1 MELDR
6 VKTEI
11 VEALSR
17 GDCFR
22 AVTLPI
28 YHLSDERLVGYE
40 MLSRGPEGPY
50 QQPDE
55 FLQVSMEN
63 DILTQVDLSCL
74 KTCLAATRLLDQGLK
89 FHVNLFPSTI
99 LETSISD
106 LIKMFPP
113 ERGSKAF
120 CVEIIEQQRV
130 ADYLCLRNQVRALR
144 EAGIALGVDDV
155 GFGASFLETL
165 ILLEPE
171 IIKIDRGFVTDAAL
185 DPERQ
190 RQLRRLVKVAQAL
203 EAEVVAEGV
212 ESMADLELLR
222 DIGVPYGQGSF
233 WGELL

>member
-1 MELDR
+1 MRQGE
-6 VKTEI
+6 
-11 VEALSR
+11 
-17 GDCFR
+17 CFR

-28 YHLSDERLVGYE
+28 YHLSDEMLVGYE

-63 DILTQVDLSCL
+63 GILTQVDLSCL
-74 KTCLAATRLLDQGLK
+74 KTCLAATNTLDQGLK

-99 LETSISD
+99 LETAVGD
-106 LIKMFPP
+106 LIKLFPT
-113 ERGSKAF
+113 ERKNKTY
-120 CVEIIEQQRV
+120 CIEIIEQQRV
-130 ADYLCLRNQVRALR
+130 ADYLCLRDQVRALR
-144 EAGIALGVDDV
+144 EAGIVLGVDDV

-171 IIKIDRGFVTDAAL
+171 IIKIDRGFVTGAAL
-185 DPERQ
+185 DTERQ

-212 ESMADLELLR
+212 ESTADLELLK
-222 DIGVPYGQGSF
+222 DMGVQYGQGSL
-233 WGELL
+233 WGKLM